1 MILAFYKV
9 ANSQGYTRHTFDNV
23 ETRQEKID
31 MLGKLRVDE
40 LHCYTLEEF
49 GYGKL
54 LSPNIA
60 DLIDDI
66 NEDLLND
73 SWVTVIEDDTEPPMY
88 GFNHEQL
95 MEMVTVTCYNK
106 TTMYTRKAALIFFR
120 RGMACS
126 EGAEHERYEQI
137 FLQLLDGET
146 VCNDC

>member
-1 MILAFYKV
+1 MKTKYYVIQYNEGKGWKDLD
-9 ANSQGYTRHTFDNV
+9 STEYTEQEIRERIPSNTATMKFRKKFIKEE
-23 ETRQEKID
+23 ET
-31 MLGKLRVDE
+31 V
-40 LHCYTLEEF
+40 F
-49 GYGKL
+49 
-54 LSPNIA
+54 LSVSREPTNT
-60 DLIDDI
+60 
-66 NEDLLND
+66 
-73 SWVTVIEDDTEPPMY
+73 SEPPMY

-95 MEMVTVTCYNK
+95 MEMVKVTCYNE